1 MLQSHSI
8 LLAYTEILIP
18 NQMLRHIF
26 VIGSL
31 LFLPVMDSAA
41 QLVVITNPKSGVS
54 SLTRDE
60 VVNIFLGRFRQL
72 PSGISAQPADLPA
85 AQPERAQFYR
95 LLVNKDLAEINSY
108 WARLIFSG
116 RTVPPRQTLSNE
128 DLLSFISRT
137 PGAIGYLEKA
147 RVDTRVKVVLDL
159 VE

>member
-1 MLQSHSI
+1 
-8 LLAYTEILIP
+8 
-18 NQMLRHIF
+18 MLRRIL

-31 LFLPVMDSAA
+31 LFLYVAESAA
-41 QLVVITNPKSGVS
+41 QLVVITNPKTGVS

-60 VVNIFLGRFRQL
+60 VVNIFLGRFRQF

-85 AQPERAQFYR
+85 AQPEKALFYR

-116 RTVPPRQTLSNE
+116 RTVPPQQTVGNE
-128 DLLSFISRT
+128 DLLSFISKT
-137 PGAIGYLEKA
+137 PGAIGYMEKTK
-147 RVDTRVKVVLDL
+147 VDSRVKVVLDL